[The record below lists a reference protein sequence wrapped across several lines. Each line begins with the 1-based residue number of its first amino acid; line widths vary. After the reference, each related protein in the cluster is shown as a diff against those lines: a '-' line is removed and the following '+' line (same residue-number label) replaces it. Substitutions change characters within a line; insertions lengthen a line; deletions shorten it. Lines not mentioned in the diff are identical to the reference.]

1 MKAIILLGMTG
12 NLLILV
18 TVARSP
24 AMRTTSNIY
33 ICNMAISG
41 EDTGEIFNSLLE
53 ISELCN
59 SQVWITLSVTI
70 SFLEIKSFQLFRHD
84 DLPFPKFPRKKLLHL
99 LRHGDIFAPAQTWWS
114 AWRQPRWP
122 PSPPSPA
129 AGTLGGSHASCF
141 PSFRLRTFYWKFLV
155 LLKVIFE
162 SFIYGTLGGSHA
174 SCFPSFRL
182 VASAPALFISASFKI
197 PIFFCGKLPF
207 SSKNVAV
214 SCSLTSYSFH
224 LVLTKLC

>member
-70 SFLEIKSFQLFRHD
+70 SFLEIKSFQLFRHG
-84 DLPFPKFPRKKLLHL
+84 DLPFPKFPR
-99 LRHGDIFAPAQTWWS
+99 IFFTPTQTWWYFCTCSDMVICLTAAPVTPLS
-114 AWRQPRWP
+114 AF
-122 PSPPSPA
+122 S
-129 AGTLGGSHASCF
+129 GSWHFGWLPCKLLPLF
-141 PSFRLRTFYWKFLV
+141 QVENL
-155 LLKVIFE
+155 LLKVFSFIE
-162 SFIYGTLGGSHA
+162 SF
-174 SCFPSFRL
+174 
-182 VASAPALFISASFKI
+182 VENFI
-197 PIFFCGKLPF
+197 
-207 SSKNVAV
+207 
-214 SCSLTSYSFH
+214 
-224 LVLTKLC
+224 

>member
-41 EDTGEIFNSLLE
+41 EDTGEMFNSLLE

-70 SFLEIKSFQLFRHD
+70 SFLEIKSFQLFRHG
-84 DLPFPKFPRKKLLHL
+84 DLPFPKFPRIFLHL

-129 AGTLGGSHASCF
+129 A
-141 PSFRLRTFYWKFLV
+141 
-155 LLKVIFE
+155 
-162 SFIYGTLGGSHA
+162 GTLGGSHA

>member
-41 EDTGEIFNSLLE
+41 EDTGEMFNSLLE

-59 SQVWITLSVTI
+59 SQVWITLSVNI
-70 SFLEIKSFQLFRHD
+70 SFLEIKSFQLLRHG
-84 DLPFPKFPRKKLLHL
+84 DLPFQNVLEFFLHL

-155 LLKVIFE
+155 LLKVLFKVLFE
-162 SFIYGTLGGSHA
+162 SYIWKLYLKVLFMALWVAPMQAA
-174 SCFPSFRL
+174 SPLSGWWHQHQLSLSPLLLKFQYFFAESYLFLQKMSPS
-182 VASAPALFISASFKI
+182 
-197 PIFFCGKLPF
+197 
-207 SSKNVAV
+207 
-214 SCSLTSYSFH
+214 
-224 LVLTKLC
+224 LVL